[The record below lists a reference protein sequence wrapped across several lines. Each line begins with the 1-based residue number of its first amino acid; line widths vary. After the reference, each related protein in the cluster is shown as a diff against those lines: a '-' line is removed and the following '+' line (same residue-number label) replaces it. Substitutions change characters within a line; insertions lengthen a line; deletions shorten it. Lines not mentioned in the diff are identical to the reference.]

1 MPVSNQFKPLAD
13 GEVVIVN
20 DKNTYRVSDLAIEIR
35 SKIAD
40 HLAEFTE
47 WSNDQ
52 GIEGEALRFGSRGW
66 EKGKVRLHL
75 SIEFCPND
83 DVAQGNAHVAS
94 NTINPATPAYTSA
107 ASFSASSGSGESSH
121 QLSAVASPAAMP
133 DTTVMAAAAT
143 GVVAT
148 TATAAVLQDSPP
160 SNSNSI
166 DMEVDPGTET
176 ATFDMGTMSEA
187 TGEINMHL
195 NDRDSSDYVDFDRSD
210 SLPEDSLDLDDIMA
224 QAQSP
229 RPSIIDE
236 VWTEMSQPNWPGVFH
251 A

>member
-1 MPVSNQFKPLAD
+1 VSNQFKPLAD

-20 DKNTYRVSDLAIEIR
+20 NKNTYRVSDLATEIR

-47 WSNDQ
+47 WSNAQ
-52 GIEGEALRFGSRGW
+52 GVEGEALCFGSKGW
-66 EKGKVRLHL
+66 EQGKVRLHL

-83 DVAQGNAHVAS
+83 DVAQANVNVSGSAS
-94 NTINPATPAYTSA
+94 NTAASAYTPTA
-107 ASFSASSGSGESSH
+107 PFFAGSGDSNN
-121 QLSAVASPAAMP
+121 QMSAVASPAAP
-133 DTTVMAAAAT
+133 DTTVLAAAAT
-143 GVVAT
+143 GIAAT
-148 TATAAVLQDSPP
+148 TSAATVLQDLPP

-166 DMEVDPGTET
+166 DVEIDPGTET
-176 ATFDMGTMSEA
+176 ETFEMGTMSEA

-195 NDRDSSDYVDFDRSD
+195 NDRDSSGYVDFDRSD
-210 SLPEDSLDLDDIMA
+210 SLPEVSFDLDNLVTKADA
-224 QAQSP
+224 P

-236 VWTEMSQPNWPGVFH
+236 VWTEMSQPNWPGVSH

>member
-1 MPVSNQFKPLAD
+1 VSNQFKPLAE

-20 DKNTYRVSDLAIEIR
+20 NKNTYRVSDLATEIR

-47 WSNDQ
+47 WSNAQ
-52 GIEGEALRFGSRGW
+52 GVEGEALCFGSKGW

-83 DVAQGNAHVAS
+83 DVAQANAHVSGNTS
-94 NTINPATPAYTSA
+94 NTAASAYTPTAPFFAGSA
-107 ASFSASSGSGESSH
+107 DISN
-121 QLSAVASPAAMP
+121 QMSAVASPEVP
-133 DTTVMAAAAT
+133 DTTVLAAAAT
-143 GVVAT
+143 GTAAT
-148 TATAAVLQDSPP
+148 TSAATVLQDSPP
-160 SNSNSI
+160 NNSNSI
-166 DMEVDPGTET
+166 EVEIDPGTET
-176 ATFDMGTMSEA
+176 ATFEMGTMSEA

-195 NDRDSSDYVDFDRSD
+195 NDRDSNGYVDFDRSD
-210 SLPEDSLDLDDIMA
+210 SLPEVNFDLDNLVT
-224 QAQSP
+224 QADGP

-236 VWTEMSQPNWPGVFH
+236 VWTEMSQPNWPGVSH

>member
-1 MPVSNQFKPLAD
+1 VSNQFKPLAD

-20 DKNTYRVSDLAIEIR
+20 NKNTYRVSDLATEIR

-47 WSNDQ
+47 WSNAQ
-52 GIEGEALRFGSRGW
+52 GVEGEALCFGSKGW

-83 DVAQGNAHVAS
+83 DVAQANVNVGSTS
-94 NTINPATPAYTSA
+94 NTA
-107 ASFSASSGSGESSH
+107 ASGYTPTAPFFAGSGDSSN
-121 QLSAVASPAAMP
+121 QMSAVASPAVP
-133 DTTVMAAAAT
+133 DTTVLATAAT
-143 GVVAT
+143 GIAAT
-148 TATAAVLQDSPP
+148 TVLQNSPP
-160 SNSNSI
+160 INSNSI
-166 DMEVDPGTET
+166 DVEIDPGTET
-176 ATFDMGTMSEA
+176 ETFEMGTMSEA

-195 NDRDSSDYVDFDRSD
+195 NDRDSSGYVDFDRSD
-210 SLPEDSLDLDDIMA
+210 SLPEVNFDLDNLVTKADG
-224 QAQSP
+224 P

-236 VWTEMSQPNWPGVFH
+236 VWTEMSQPNWPGVSH

>member
-1 MPVSNQFKPLAD
+1 VSNQFKPLAD

-20 DKNTYRVSDLAIEIR
+20 NKNTYRVSDLATEIR

-47 WSNDQ
+47 WSNAQ
-52 GIEGEALRFGSRGW
+52 GVEGEALCFGSKGW

-83 DVAQGNAHVAS
+83 DVVQGNAHVSGNTS
-94 NTINPATPAYTSA
+94 NTAAAAYTTTATPFFAGA
-107 ASFSASSGSGESSH
+107 GSGDSSN
-121 QLSAVASPAAMP
+121 QMSAVASPAVS
-133 DTTVMAAAAT
+133 DTT
-143 GVVAT
+143 GIVAT
-148 TATAAVLQDSPP
+148 TSAATVLQDSPP

-166 DMEVDPGTET
+166 EVEIDPGTET
-176 ATFDMGTMSEA
+176 ATFEMGTMSEEA

-195 NDRDSSDYVDFDRSD
+195 NDRDSSGYVDFDRSD
-210 SLPEDSLDLDDIMA
+210 SLPEVSFDLDNLVT
-224 QAQSP
+224 QADGP

-236 VWTEMSQPNWPGVFH
+236 VWTEMSQPNWPGVSQ